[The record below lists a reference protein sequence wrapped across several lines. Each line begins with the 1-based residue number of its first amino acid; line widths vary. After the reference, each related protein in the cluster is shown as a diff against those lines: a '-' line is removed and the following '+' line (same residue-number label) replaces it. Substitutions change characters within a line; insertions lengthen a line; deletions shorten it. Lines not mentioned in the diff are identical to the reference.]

1 MKRIVTGAV
10 LIVLLVLSA
19 AAGTAQAAS
28 CGNCY
33 ARGYITNTGSSYGG
47 GYVQIAIRQLTTPDW
62 PNPVQGHINQTIWVT
77 TDNTTRYSA
86 TPYWAEIGY
95 TYGYHGT
102 LSSDPTGMTYYWA
115 RNNPVNG
122 YADFSL
128 GRIDA
133 VGTTHEFEAQQ
144 VFNGEY
150 DVYLDGV
157 DIGSDVNGGNWTL
170 EVDTG
175 LEYTDTAGTI
185 QQTNFDWHQ
194 TRSTA
199 CCAWSY
205 WSTGATQNDFS
216 YFTWT
221 WTTLWNHAYNQ

>member
-1 MKRIVTGAV
+1 MKRIVIGAV
-10 LIVLLVLSA
+10 LVVLLALSA
-19 AAGTAQAAS
+19 AAGTARAAS

-33 ARGYITNTGSSYGG
+33 ARGYINTGSSYGG

-62 PNPVQGHINQTIWVT
+62 PNPAQGHINQTIWAT
-77 TDNTTRYSA
+77 TDNTSRYSA
-86 TPYWAEIGY
+86 IPYWAEIGY

-102 LSSDPTGMTYYWA
+102 LSGDPTGMTYYWA
-115 RNNPVNG
+115 RSNPVNG
-122 YADFSL
+122 YADWSL

-133 VGTTHEFEAQQ
+133 IGTTHEFEVQQ
-144 VFNGEY
+144 VFNGQY
-150 DVYLDGV
+150 DVYLDSV

-199 CCAWSY
+199 CCTWSY
-205 WSTGATQNDFS
+205 WSTGATQNDDPN
-216 YFTWT
+216 FTWA
-221 WTTLWNHAYNQ
+221 WTATWNHANDH

>member
-10 LIVLLVLSA
+10 LVVLLVLSA

-33 ARGYITNTGSSYGG
+33 ARGYINTGSSYGG
-47 GYVQIAIRQLTTPDW
+47 GYVQMAIRQLTTPDW

-77 TDNTTRYSA
+77 TDNTTRFSLN
-86 TPYWAEIGY
+86 PYWAEIGY

-102 LSSDPTGMTYYWA
+102 LSSDSTGMTYYWA
-115 RNNPVNG
+115 RWNPVNG

-133 VGTTHEFEAQQ
+133 IGTIHEFEVQQ

-150 DVYLDGV
+150 DVYLDSV
-157 DIGSDVNGGNWTL
+157 NVGSDVNGGNWTL

-185 QQTNFDWHQ
+185 QQTNFDFHQ

-199 CCAWSY
+199 CCAWSF
-205 WSTGATQNDFS
+205 WSTGATQNDFPV
-216 YFTWT
+216 FTWV
-221 WTTLWNHAYNQ
+221 WTTLWNHANNH